1 MVLLGMI
8 NVVLKL
14 LGGSLI
20 WKDYSFF
27 SFPEENG
34 IIAFKLLSKQ
44 AHQQITNNVY
54 FPLMHVIFFF
64 PFFFLKE
71 GLVIKIRNDQFCLK

>member
-20 WKDYSFF
+20 WKDYCLFQ
-27 SFPEENG
+27 FPEENG
-34 IIAFKLLSKQ
+34 IIVFKLLGKQ
-44 AHQQITNNVY
+44 AHQEISNNNVY
-54 FPLMHVIFFF
+54 FSLTLVIFFF
-64 PFFFLKE
+64 FVSSTK
-71 GLVIKIRNDQFCLK
+71 V